1 MDIDVA
7 SATKQRCDA
16 SPLDSEAAFAALV
29 ADHHR
34 DLVRLAYA
42 IVGDPDVANDVAQ
55 AAWTAAWRNRRRLR
69 EPEKVRQRQ
78 LGIGPRD
85 NTQAAI
91 TGGQVDLVPEH
102 IGSLLAFLGR
112 EAGEEGSDAFQP
124 TGDSAETHDRLEDAL
139 EAVGLS
145 VLEHAPAQDHNAF
158 VVRPDIAGQYGLETM
173 TDLAAVATELVW
185 GLPPECDGNPLC
197 RGPARGRLRHPVGR
211 ATDRAAG
218 AVRCADGD
226 RPQRGRDR
234 RGRAVQHTAGAPAV
248 AGPGREPRHVRRTG
262 QLAVLGANWLG
273 VPVRAGERLA

>member
-7 SATKQRCDA
+7 SAIKQRGDA

-91 TGGQVDLVPEH
+91 TGGQVDLVPEY

-112 EAGEEGSDAFQP
+112 EAGEEGSEAFQP

-145 VLEHAPAQDHNAF
+145 VLEHTPAQDHNAF

-173 TDLAAVATELVW
+173 TDLAAVATELSRSTRSRRSRSGAAPRSADW
-185 GLPPECDGNPLC
+185 PT
-197 RGPARGRLRHPVGR
+197 GR
-211 ATDRAAG
+211 T
-218 AVRCADGD
+218 
-226 RPQRGRDR
+226 R
-234 RGRAVQHTAGAPAV
+234 R
-248 AGPGREPRHVRRTG
+248 
-262 QLAVLGANWLG
+262 QLARRPGSRRRAPCVT
-273 VPVRAGERLA
+273 VR